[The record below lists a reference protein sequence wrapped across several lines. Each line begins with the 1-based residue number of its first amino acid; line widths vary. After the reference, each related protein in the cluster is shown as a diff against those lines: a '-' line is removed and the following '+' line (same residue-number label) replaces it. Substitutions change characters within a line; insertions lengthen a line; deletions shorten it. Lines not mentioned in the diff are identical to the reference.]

1 MIDSLLALFLI
12 AGGALMLGFLAGW
25 SLRSIRAEQQ
35 KLALNAEWQE
45 QFAAVRKA
53 EQRVNRQRK
62 ELSAE
67 VARLRQSRLVAE
79 FTADLPSL
87 PSADD
92 SAGRDTAAAGE
103 PAASAEL
110 DDLRRQLADSKRK
123 RESLRLDLER
133 FITRSREF
141 TEASRQKDEKIFA
154 LSRELESWQQRLPP
168 LVQRFREREHEH
180 TNVLDALE
188 MERHRNQELS
198 ETLRTQILPEG
209 FRDMAD
215 IDLPEDAA
223 NSAEASG
230 YCDGDRD
237 DLKRIKGVGPK
248 LERTLNALG
257 IYRLHQIAAFD
268 ESDIERVGSELGQF
282 PGRIR
287 RDRWVE
293 QARMLS
299 R

>member
-1 MIDSLLALFLI
+1 MTDSILALFLI

-25 SLRSIRAEQQ
+25 SLRAVRAERQ

-67 VARLRQSRLVAE
+67 VARLRQNRLVAE
-79 FTADLPSL
+79 FTADLPA
-87 PSADD
+87 PPGGEDGADAD
-92 SAGRDTAAAGE
+92 AADATEAAA
-103 PAASAEL
+103 SQEL
-110 DDLRRQLADSKRK
+110 EDLRRQLADSKRK

-133 FITRSREF
+133 FVARSREF

-188 MERHRNQELS
+188 LERQRNQELS
-198 ETLRTQILPEG
+198 ETLNTRVLPDS
-209 FRDMAD
+209 FSDVAD
-215 IDLPEDAA
+215 IDIADDAA

-237 DLKRIKGVGPK
+237 DLKRIRGVGPK

-268 ESDIERVGSELGQF
+268 ESDIERVGSELGRF

-293 QARMLS
+293 QARRLS